1 MALDEISLKL
11 VGGLGINAIT
21 KRTSAEIGI
30 VHGILFRHKQ
40 HGMAIFLS
48 TISLKPGTRK
58 RSDQERKPTIVGG
71 LTQEDLKEEIKKLR
85 KQKWTPIGHIQ
96 IDIGRSAVKKFLDK
110 EKPFALINLEEAFG
124 LDSEDPRYPEPD
136 LTYFI

>member
-1 MALDEISLKL
+1 MALDEINLKL
-11 VGGLGINAIT
+11 VGGLGVNAIT
-21 KRTSAEIGI
+21 KRTSAEMGI

-58 RSDQERKPTIVGG
+58 KTDQDKKPTIIGG

-96 IDIGRSAVKKFLDK
+96 IDIGRTAVNKFLDK
-110 EKPFALINLEEAFG
+110 EEPFALINLEDAFD
-124 LDSEDPRYPEPD
+124 DSTEDDKFKEPE
-136 LTYFI
+136 LSYFI